1 MPEKEKNVCEEKVF
15 NELFLQ
21 HSKDLHNFLYYKYG
35 ESMNPGDIVQ
45 ESFIKLWNNCAKVFF
60 EKAKSFLFTVANNH
74 MLNEL
79 SKAKTAQNYR
89 EIKPKDYTHENPE
102 YILEESEYM
111 SQLQDAINDLSE
123 DLRVTLLLN
132 RIDGKKHQ
140 EIADMLGI
148 SRKAVEKR
156 IYKALALIREKVD
169 GI

>member
-1 MPEKEKNVCEEKVF
+1 MSDRQKDVCQESVY

-35 ESMNPGDIVQ
+35 EALNPRDIVQ
-45 ESFIKLWNNCAKVFF
+45 EAFIKLWNSCAKVLY
-60 EKAKSFLFTVANNH
+60 EKAKSFLFTVANNQ
-74 MLNEL
+74 MLNEI
-79 SKAKTAQNYR
+79 SKAKTAKQYS
-89 EIKPKDYTHENPE
+89 EIKPKHYTHENPE
-102 YILEESEYM
+102 YVLEENEYM
-111 SQLQDAINDLSE
+111 EKLQGAINDLSE
-123 DLRVTLLLN
+123 DLRVTFLLN